1 MRKRYHAFWS
11 ERGDLLLAKTIG
23 GIDSGPMLMPVF
35 DRHVMPLR
43 CVFCGTNTERSGR
56 HLCTGCAADL
66 PRRASPPPPLTS
78 PLAYELAPL
87 QYAFPVDAGIKA
99 LKFGRKLWYAPAFG
113 ELLAEASR
121 ALPNDIDAILP
132 VPLHW
137 RRKWY
142 RGFNQAVEIARPVSQ
157 QLGLPL
163 VRNVRRRRATQF
175 QSGLTARQ
183 REENL
188 RAAFRVHG
196 ALPFH
201 HVLLV
206 DDVITT
212 GATLRQLARVV
223 LRAGADRVSALA
235 IARA

>member
-1 MRKRYHAFWS
+1 M
-11 ERGDLLLAKTIG
+11 LLPL
-23 GIDSGPMLMPVF
+23 L

-43 CVFCGTNTERSGR
+43 CAFCGTNTQRLGR
-56 HLCTGCAADL
+56 HLCAACAADL
-66 PRRASPPPPLTS
+66 PRLPSPPPPLAS
-78 PLAYELAPL
+78 PFVCELAPL
-87 QYAFPVDAGIKA
+87 AYAFPVDAAIKA

-121 ALPNDIDAILP
+121 GLPHDIDAVLP

-142 RGFNQAVEIARPVSQ
+142 RGFNQAVEIARPVSR

-163 VRNVRRRRATQF
+163 VANVHRCRATRF

-183 REENL
+183 REKNL
-188 RAAFRVHG
+188 RAAFGVRG
-196 ALPFH
+196 GLPFR

-223 LRAGADRVSALA
+223 LRAGAGKVSALA
-235 IARA
+235 VARA